1 MNKRVKELMKSYT
14 SEQLAVMLD
23 ENLTILDN
31 IANQFGAEF
40 LGQFVGE
47 EE

>member
-1 MNKRVKELMKSYT
+1 MNKRVKELMMEYDKET
-14 SEQLAVMLD
+14 LAVLLDEQLV
-23 ENLTILDN
+23 ILDN
-31 IANQFGAEF
+31 IADQFGAEF

>member
-1 MNKRVKELMKSYT
+1 MNSRITELMNYDKRT
-14 SEQLAVMLD
+14 LAVMLD
-23 ENLTILDN
+23 EQLTILDN

>member
-1 MNKRVKELMKSYT
+1 MNYRITELMNYDKKT
-14 SEQLAVMLD
+14 LAVMLD
-23 ENLTILDN
+23 EQLTILDN

>member
-1 MNKRVKELMKSYT
+1 MNNRITELMNYDKRT
-14 SEQLAVMLD
+14 LAVMLD
-23 ENLTILDN
+23 EQLTILDN

>member
-1 MNKRVKELMKSYT
+1 MNYRITELMNYDKET
-14 SEQLAVMLD
+14 LAVMLD
-23 ENLTILDN
+23 EQLTILDKM
-31 IANQFGAEF
+31 ANHFGAEF

>member
-1 MNKRVKELMKSYT
+1 MNRRVKELLNQYDKNT
-14 SEQLAVMLD
+14 LAVMLD
-23 ENLTILDN
+23 EQLTILDN
-31 IANQFGAEF
+31 IADQFGAEF

>member
-1 MNKRVKELMKSYT
+1 MNERVKELMMIYDKET
-14 SEQLAVMLD
+14 LAVLLN
-23 ENLTILDN
+23 EQLTILDN